1 MMSLNMQLEASL
13 SVIYSATKVT
23 RKTNTCM
30 LVHVFDVMVSN
41 IEAFLTNITIEA
53 IKSCVNLH
61 VAEEARLCRVIS
73 VTFRTFIRLLTSLEH
88 VEWFIVLCVLVN
100 FCATTGGDLL
110 TFREIFRDFLST
122 RGRIINLISCSQDL
136 QNNAKPD

>member
-1 MMSLNMQLEASL
+1 MASAKNWSPYLSIHAKCPILGSMMSFNMQLEASL
-13 SVIYSATKVT
+13 SVIDSATKVT

-30 LVHVFDVMVSN
+30 LIHVFNVMVSN

-73 VTFRTFIRLLTSLEH
+73 VTFRALSMSNGSLFSVFSSTF
-88 VEWFIVLCVLVN
+88 VLQLVV
-100 FCATTGGDLL
+100 
-110 TFREIFRDFLST
+110 TFWLSGKYSEIS
-122 RGRIINLISCSQDL
+122 
-136 QNNAKPD
+136 